1 MWPRSTFDP
10 HISTECLTQRNG
22 QRESTDNIEIIYD
35 VWAYSLISLVY
46 NMIFY
51 SKRGILQS
59 HIKMN
64 HKMFKNNAHIFDL
77 LCVYS
82 LCVCTQS
89 LTFIFL
95 FILTIKQRYICNE
108 GCCKC
113 IGGILGPPKIM
124 CNMLATQY
132 YFLLN
137 GKKYHICF

>member
-1 MWPRSTFDP
+1 MFKRLRTKELSLMCDILLLNLYF
-10 HISTECLTQRNG
+10 
-22 QRESTDNIEIIYD
+22 EIC
-35 VWAYSLISLVY
+35 
-46 NMIFY
+46 FFH

-59 HIKMN
+59 HIKGN
-64 HKMFKNNAHIFDL
+64 YKMFKNNAHIFDL

-95 FILTIKQRYICNE
+95 LFLTIKQRYICNE

-132 YFLLN
+132 YFLLY
-137 GKKYHICF
+137 GKNIISVLKWQL